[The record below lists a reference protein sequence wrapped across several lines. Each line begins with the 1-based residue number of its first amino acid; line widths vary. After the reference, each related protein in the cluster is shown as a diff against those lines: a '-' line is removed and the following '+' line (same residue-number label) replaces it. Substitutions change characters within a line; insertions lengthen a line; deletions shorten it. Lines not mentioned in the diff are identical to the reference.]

1 MSDEIEKAS
10 FHWFDYV
17 VFIGVLLLA
26 LGVGVFQAFTGDR
39 QRTTSEYLTGNRQL
53 RLGPVLL
60 SMFMSGISA
69 ILVLGNSAEMYIHGA
84 QMWIS
89 CFGGAIAYPI
99 SAHLFVPVY
108 WPLKITSVFQVS
120 S

>member
-1 MSDEIEKAS
+1 MIEKAS

-17 VFIGVLLLA
+17 VFIGMLLFA

-39 QRTTSEYLTGNRQL
+39 QRTTSEYLTCNRLL
-53 RLGPVLL
+53 RIGPVLL

-69 ILVLGNSAEMYIHGA
+69 ILVLGNSAEMYVHGA
-84 QMWIS
+84 QMWVYCI
-89 CFGGAIAYPI
+89 GAAIAYPI

-108 WPLKITSVFQVS
+108 YPLKITSVYQVS
-120 S
+120 F